1 MKIPD
6 SDCLSVVA
14 VIIPCYKVRKHI
26 LDVIRR
32 IGPEVSKVYVVDDEC
47 PEHSGIYVEKNCEDT
62 RVKVIFNKKNLG
74 VGGAVI
80 SGYEAALADGAEIL
94 VKIDGDGQM
103 PPELLPNFIAP
114 IQERIADYTKGN
126 RFYSFYNVRTMPKV
140 RLLGNAVLSFMT
152 KISSGYWSIFD
163 PTNGYTAIHK
173 TALNRIDLKNVSK
186 RYFFESD
193 MLVKLGAE
201 RAVVI
206 DIPMDAVYADEESGL
221 NIKKIVPEFIKK
233 HAFES
238 IKRLVYTYFIRDFS
252 LSSINLLFGLI
263 LIAFG
268 TFFGSWKWIE
278 SSSSGHFASSGTVI
292 LAALPILLGFQ
303 MLLSFLAYDIGNQP
317 KNPLSSLLKIKK

>member
-1 MKIPD
+1 MMIPN
-6 SDCLSVVA
+6 SECLSFVA

-26 LDVIRR
+26 LDVIQR
-32 IGPEVSKVYVVDDEC
+32 IGPEVKRIYVVDDEC
-47 PEHSGIYVEKNCEDT
+47 PEHSGIFVENNCEDT
-62 RVKVIFNKKNLG
+62 RVKVLFNKNNLG

-80 SGYEAALADGAEIL
+80 AGYEAALADGAEIM

-103 PPELLPNFIAP
+103 SPELLPNFIAP
-114 IQERIADYTKGN
+114 IQERTADYTKGN

-173 TALNRIDLKNVSK
+173 TVLNRIELKNISK

-206 DIPMDAVYADEESGL
+206 DIPMDAVYADEISGL
-221 NIKKIVPEFIKK
+221 NVKNIVPEFVKK
-233 HAFES
+233 HAFET
-238 IKRLVYTYFIRDFS
+238 IKRIIYTYFIRDFS
-252 LSSINLLFGLI
+252 LASVNLIFGLL
-263 LIAFG
+263 LI
-268 TFFGSWKWIE
+268 TFGSIFGILKWIE

-317 KNPLSSLLKIKK
+317 KNPLSSLLKNK